1 MEVSFKKSY
10 TRQQDLLYHLR
21 EKNLQIHYQPEGT
34 GSSTHRKLC
43 VVDWLVRGEKKKL
56 LHLTPHNKIHSGT
69 GFPIIRTI
77 GIVFVVG
84 GFPMYYVMF
93 NSVPGLHLLHTSRTT
108 IPLVVKNETVSRHHQ
123 VFPTTVLHQCC
134 QQNLPQ

>member
-1 MEVSFKKSY
+1 M
-10 TRQQDLLYHLR
+10 R

-93 NSVPGLHLLHTSRTT
+93 NSIPGFFLLKAIAS
-108 IPLVVKNETVSRHHQ
+108 LLK
-123 VFPTTVLHQCC
+123 L
-134 QQNLPQ
+134 